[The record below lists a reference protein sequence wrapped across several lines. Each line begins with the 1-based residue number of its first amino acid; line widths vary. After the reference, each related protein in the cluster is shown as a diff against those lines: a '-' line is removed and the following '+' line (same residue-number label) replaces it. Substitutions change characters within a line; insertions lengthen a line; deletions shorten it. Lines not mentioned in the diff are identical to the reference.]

1 MYIVLDARCVR
12 SSHQELYLVLIASE
26 RRFRSRHIRP
36 LVRAR
41 NNIHD
46 ICYKGGGKKKKK
58 NYVKGSCGSQRKED
72 VGSKEKKTARDYA
85 SARFLET
92 K

>member
-1 MYIVLDARCVR
+1 MCTKRPSGVIFGSDCVR
-12 SSHQELYLVLIASE
+12 DDFDRAS
-26 RRFRSRHIRP
+26 RRIRP

-46 ICYKGGGKKKKK
+46 ICYIRSYKGGGKREKTASRALALAREKRTEE
-58 NYVKGSCGSQRKED
+58 V
-72 VGSKEKKTARDYA
+72 KKTPRDYA